1 MKPHAPPQLRVAL
14 LLTCPACHGSEYV
27 SDSAT
32 TCVCRACASGY
43 LSVALPLRA
52 VLDAGALPEAE
63 QYPALLALAQQTG
76 HVQHPLLY
84 QSGVGV
90 PPHYCPPLK
99 MSKGDEA
106 VLARRPEMG
115 GIPLVPRPE

>member
-1 MKPHAPPQLRVAL
+1 MEVASCL
-14 LLTCPACHGSEYV
+14 PWLTSIPSSTIKSPFRMQGG
-27 SDSAT
+27 T
-32 TCVCRACASGY
+32 TCVCHACASGY

-76 HVQHPLLY
+76 QVRHPLLY

-115 GIPLVPRPE
+115 GIPLVPRPK